1 MAIGSNISKAA
12 STTTDAPKTPAT
24 PVDTVL
30 QRGTLAPSQGEQT
43 SSSKAVSL
51 IDSLITKSSL
61 PIGTTI
67 SPTLQNVGTNELM
80 ETGGL
85 TTTVQAATPMAPIA
99 PMVVSSAIPT
109 SMSATAPT
117 PQAAAQMTATQ
128 VAGQTPTATAAQGT
142 VTAPMTAAQGAVTSD
157 ATIRGQLAGL
167 QQEVETAISS
177 GNPLPVWARGAA
189 KATEAAMANR
199 GMSASSMAAQALA
212 EGIMNSAIPIAAQDA
227 ATYKDMIF
235 QNLSNNQ
242 QAALTNAQAYLQM
255 DMANLSN
262 RQQTNLTNINTRQAF
277 LLSDQAAANASF
289 QFNAQSQN
297 QVNQFYDKLVAQI
310 SEQNAARVDAM
321 NRFADAERNK
331 VNALNAQNFI
341 AVNEANAKRE
351 ATINQYNAT
360 LQNNRDQFNVT
371 NQREIDQSNVVWRR
385 ALNTANTAA
394 VNAANQTNAQNLLNI
409 SNWALSSAWQQWRDE
424 ASWVNTSSENAANR
438 NHNLAMAALERS
450 TVLDLQDQAS
460 KDSLYEL
467 IGRFGFN
474 VFSAAGGDN

>member
-1 MAIGSNISKAA
+1 M
-12 STTTDAPKTPAT
+12 TTKPKTPAT

-30 QRGTLAPSQGEQT
+30 QKGAIAPAQKEQT
-43 SSSKAVSL
+43 GSSKAVSL
-51 IDSLITKSSL
+51 IDSLLTKASL
-61 PIGTTI
+61 PVGTTI
-67 SPTLQNVGTNELM
+67 SPQLQNVGTGELM
-80 ETGGL
+80 GTAGL
-85 TTTVQAATPMAPIA
+85 TSSLQAALP
-99 PMVVSSAIPT
+99 
-109 SMSATAPT
+109 TAPT
-117 PQAAAQMTATQ
+117 APTIAAPGTVTGTSVTGPATQAASQFTAAQVAGTTPTVTAAQMSGLTA
-128 VAGQTPTATAAQGT
+128 PATAAQGT
-142 VTAPMTAAQGAVTSD
+142 ITSD
-157 ATIRGQLAGL
+157 ATVKGQLQSL
-167 QQEVETAISS
+167 QTEVETAISS

-199 GMSASSMAAQALA
+199 GMSASSMAAEALA

-242 QAALTNAQAYLQM
+242 QAALTNAQAYLQV

-262 RQQTNLTNINTRQAF
+262 RQQTNLSNINTRQAF
-277 LLSDQAAANASF
+277 LLSDQAAANASY
-289 QFNAQSQN
+289 QFNATSQN
-297 QVNQFYDKLVAQI
+297 QVNQFYDKLATQI
-310 SEQNAARVDAM
+310 SDQNSARVDAM
-321 NRFADAERNK
+321 NKFSEAEKNK
-331 VNALNAQNFI
+331 VTALNAQNTI

-360 LQNNRDQFNVT
+360 LQNNRDQFNVE

-385 ALNTANTAA
+385 AINTANTAA

-450 TVLDLQDQAS
+450 TALDLQDKAS

-467 IGRFGFN
+467 IGKFGFMIYN
-474 VFSAAGGDN
+474 SP